1 MIEILIK
8 HLTIYVKDM
17 ELNKK
22 EKVPVM
28 WNILMKDD
36 GTKCT
41 EDSSSLGRNTMHFC
55 ERE

>member
-1 MIEILIK
+1 MIEIVIK

-22 EKVPVM
+22 EKVM
-28 WNILMKDD
+28 CNILMKDD

-41 EDSSSLGRNTMHFC
+41 EDSSSLGRNTMYFC

>member
-1 MIEILIK
+1 MIKTLNK

-22 EKVPVM
+22 EKVM
-28 WNILMKDD
+28 CNILMKDD

-41 EDSSSLGRNTMHFC
+41 EDSSSPGRIKGSNL
-55 ERE
+55 